1 MRYFLE
7 LSYSGKAYCGW
18 QVQPGDP
25 SVQQAVQ
32 QALST
37 LLRHETVVV
46 GAGRTDTGVHAS
58 FYVAHFDAERAVDDP
73 ARFCY
78 HLNAVLPDDIAVS
91 ALRRVRDDAHA
102 RFDAV
107 QREYKYYVALRKDPF
122 RRDTTFRYALP
133 LDAERM
139 NEAAALLIGCGDFTS
154 FAKLHSNNRTNVCRV
169 DRARWDRED
178 DLLVFTI
185 AADRFL
191 RNMVRAIVG
200 TLLDVGR
207 GKMSPEDMRAV
218 IDGRSRS
225 LSGCSAPAHGLFL
238 TDVKYPDGIY
248 VDTTN

>member
-1 MRYFLE
+1 MPV
-7 LSYSGKAYCGW
+7 STPYS
-18 QVQPGDP
+18 
-25 SVQQAVQ
+25 
-32 QALST
+32 
-37 LLRHETVVV
+37 
-46 GAGRTDTGVHAS
+46 AS
-58 FYVAHFDAERAVDDP
+58 ISITSR
-73 ARFCY
+73 C
-78 HLNAVLPDDIAVS
+78 
-91 ALRRVRDDAHA
+91 
-102 RFDAV
+102 
-107 QREYKYYVALRKDPF
+107 KDPF
-122 RRDTTFRYALP
+122 RRDTAFRYALP

>member
-122 RRDTTFRYALP
+122 RLDT
-133 LDAERM
+133 ERM
-139 NEAAALLIGCGDFTS
+139 NEAAALLVGCGDFTS
-154 FAKLHSNNRTNVCRV
+154 FAKLHSNNNTNVCRV
-169 DRARWDRED
+169 DRAQLDREG

-191 RNMVRAIVG
+191 RNMVLAIVG

>member
-1 MRYFLE
+1 MPV
-7 LSYSGKAYCGW
+7 STPYS
-18 QVQPGDP
+18 
-25 SVQQAVQ
+25 
-32 QALST
+32 
-37 LLRHETVVV
+37 
-46 GAGRTDTGVHAS
+46 AS
-58 FYVAHFDAERAVDDP
+58 ISITSRCAKTR
-73 ARFCY
+73 
-78 HLNAVLPDDIAVS
+78 S
-91 ALRRVRDDAHA
+91 G
-102 RFDAV
+102 
-107 QREYKYYVALRKDPF
+107 
-122 RRDTTFRYALP
+122 RDTAFRYALP

-169 DRARWDRED
+169 DRARWDREN

>member
-1 MRYFLE
+1 M
-7 LSYSGKAYCGW
+7 
-18 QVQPGDP
+18 
-25 SVQQAVQ
+25 
-32 QALST
+32 
-37 LLRHETVVV
+37 
-46 GAGRTDTGVHAS
+46 HAS

-122 RRDTTFRYALP
+122 RRDTAFRYALP
-133 LDAERM
+133 LDAEP
-139 NEAAALLIGCGDFTS
+139 NERGGCVADRLRRLYELRQAAFQQQDE
-154 FAKLHSNNRTNVCRV
+154 RV
-169 DRARWDRED
+169 PRRSGPVGREN

>member
-73 ARFCY
+73 SRFCY
-78 HLNAVLPDDIAVS
+78 HWNAVLPDDIAVS

-122 RRDTTFRYALP
+122 RRDTAFRYALP
-133 LDAERM
+133 LDTERM
-139 NEAAALLIGCGDFTS
+139 NEAAALLVGCGDFTS
-154 FAKLHSNNRTNVCRV
+154 FAKLHSNNKTNVCRV
-169 DRARWDRED
+169 DRAQWDREG